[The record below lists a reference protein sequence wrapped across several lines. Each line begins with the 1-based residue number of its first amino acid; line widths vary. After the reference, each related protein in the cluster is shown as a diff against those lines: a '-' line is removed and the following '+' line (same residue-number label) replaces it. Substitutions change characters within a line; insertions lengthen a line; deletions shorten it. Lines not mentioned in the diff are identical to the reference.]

1 MTRRP
6 VAFKQADI
14 ARAVKGVLAAGVK
27 VSRVEV
33 GSDGKISI
41 TSAESEMSEVSELD
55 RWRALHD
62 SRSS

>member
-6 VAFKQADI
+6 AAFKQSDV

-27 VSRVEV
+27 VTRVEV

-41 TSAESEMSEVSELD
+41 TSAESEASELSD
-55 RWRALHD
+55 LDHWRASHG
-62 SRSS
+62 SRTP